1 MNKKIKK
8 SFKKISKLKK
18 IIKNHIIDP
27 TPSETVIATTVLS
40 VAAISG
46 IIIGAGGGAPI
57 IAPALAGGIIAVG
70 TVSAMTYIVE
80 KINESE
86 NNSVIEDSK
95 SQTKRLTSVI

>member
-18 IIKNHIIDP
+18 VIKNHIIDP

-40 VAAISG
+40 AAISG
-46 IIIGAGGGAPI
+46 IIIGAGGAPV
-57 IAPALAGGIIAVG
+57 IAPVLAGSIIAVG

-86 NNSVIEDSK
+86 NNSVIEGSK